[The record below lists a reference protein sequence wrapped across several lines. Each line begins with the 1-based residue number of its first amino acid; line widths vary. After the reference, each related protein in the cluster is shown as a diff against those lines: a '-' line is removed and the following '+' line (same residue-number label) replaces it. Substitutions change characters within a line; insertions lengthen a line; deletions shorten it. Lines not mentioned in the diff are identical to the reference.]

1 MLFRQSVLVQF
12 TFTWTFCTEYKV
24 SLLPLS
30 KVETFIEKK
39 QYVCSLRASEKIPR
53 RWFSE
58 DFILIKLQN
67 RKLRKSKLPATPL
80 SLCLSLSLSPRYL
93 PVRQNRKPK
102 PLCLATPATNL
113 LMCSF
118 FLASELKSELYYK
131 IIERSRHKIRLVK
144 AVFNN
149 CYWIFFLS
157 TPIKNK

>member
-12 TFTWTFCTEYKV
+12 IFTWTFCTEYKV

-39 QYVCSLRASEKIPR
+39 QYVFENNCSLRASEKIPR

-80 SLCLSLSLSPRYL
+80 SVSLCLSPRYL

-102 PLCLATPATNL
+102 PLCLATPATTL

-144 AVFNN
+144 TVFNN
-149 CYWIFFLS
+149 CY
-157 TPIKNK
+157 

>member
-39 QYVCSLRASEKIPR
+39 QYVFENNCSLRASEKIPR

-67 RKLRKSKLPATPL
+67 RKLRKSKLPATPH
-80 SLCLSLSLSPRYL
+80 SLLSLSLSPRYL

-102 PLCLATPATNL
+102 PLCLATPATTL
-113 LMCSF
+113 LMCFF

-144 AVFNN
+144 TVFNN
-149 CYWIFFLS
+149 CY
-157 TPIKNK
+157 

>member
-39 QYVCSLRASEKIPR
+39 QYVFENNCSLRASEKIPR

-67 RKLRKSKLPATPL
+67 RKLRKSKLPATPH
-80 SLCLSLSLSPRYL
+80 SLSLS
-93 PVRQNRKPK
+93 V
-102 PLCLATPATNL
+102 
-113 LMCSF
+113 S
-118 FLASELKSELYYK
+118 
-131 IIERSRHKIRLVK
+131 
-144 AVFNN
+144 
-149 CYWIFFLS
+149 LS
-157 TPIKNK
+157 TLFACQTKQETKTPLPSHTSNKLINVFLFPSF

>member
-1 MLFRQSVLVQF
+1 MLFRQFVLVQF

-80 SLCLSLSLSPRYL
+80 SLSVSLCLSLSTLFACQTKQETKTPL
-93 PVRQNRKPK
+93 PSHTSNKLINVFLFP
-102 PLCLATPATNL
+102 
-113 LMCSF
+113 SF
-118 FLASELKSELYYK
+118 
-131 IIERSRHKIRLVK
+131 
-144 AVFNN
+144 
-149 CYWIFFLS
+149 
-157 TPIKNK
+157 

>member
-80 SLCLSLSLSPRYL
+80 SLSLSVSLSTL
-93 PVRQNRKPK
+93 FACQTKQETK
-102 PLCLATPATNL
+102 TLCLATPATNL

-144 AVFNN
+144 TVFNN
-149 CYWIFFLS
+149 CY
-157 TPIKNK
+157 

>member
-12 TFTWTFCTEYKV
+12 IFTWTFCTEYKV

-39 QYVCSLRASEKIPR
+39 QYVFENNCSLSASEKIPR

-80 SLCLSLSLSPRYL
+80 SVSLCLSPRYL

-149 CYWIFFLS
+149 CY
-157 TPIKNK
+157 

>member
-39 QYVCSLRASEKIPR
+39 QYVFENNCSLRASEKIPR

-67 RKLRKSKLPATPL
+67 RKLRKSKLPATRH
-80 SLCLSLSLSPRYL
+80 SLSLS
-93 PVRQNRKPK
+93 V
-102 PLCLATPATNL
+102 
-113 LMCSF
+113 S
-118 FLASELKSELYYK
+118 
-131 IIERSRHKIRLVK
+131 
-144 AVFNN
+144 
-149 CYWIFFLS
+149 LS
-157 TPIKNK
+157 TLFACQTKQKTKTPLSSHTSNNLINVFLFPSF

>member
-12 TFTWTFCTEYKV
+12 IFTWTFCTEYKV

-39 QYVCSLRASEKIPR
+39 QYVFENNCSLRASEKIPR

-80 SLCLSLSLSPRYL
+80 SVSLCLSPRYL

-144 AVFNN
+144 TVFNN
-149 CYWIFFLS
+149 CY
-157 TPIKNK
+157 

>member
-12 TFTWTFCTEYKV
+12 IFTWTFCTEYKV
-24 SLLPLS
+24 SFLPLS

-39 QYVCSLRASEKIPR
+39 QYVFENNCSLRASEKIPR

-80 SLCLSLSLSPRYL
+80 SLCLSVSLSPRYL

-102 PLCLATPATNL
+102 PLCLATPATTL

-144 AVFNN
+144 TVFNN
-149 CYWIFFLS
+149 CY
-157 TPIKNK
+157 

>member
-80 SLCLSLSLSPRYL
+80 SLSLSVSLSTL
-93 PVRQNRKPK
+93 FACQTKQETK
-102 PLCLATPATNL
+102 TLCLATPATNL

>member
-80 SLCLSLSLSPRYL
+80 SLSLSVSLSTL
-93 PVRQNRKPK
+93 FACQTKQETK
-102 PLCLATPATNL
+102 TLCLATPATNL

-149 CYWIFFLS
+149 CY
-157 TPIKNK
+157 